1 MRHKKLV
8 FGIAAIILLAL
19 AIRTVAVL
27 YVQGDLQPSRSLS
40 ELAFDKLDLNAN
52 PGVGVVVAFESE
64 DFIIFYGDFGLFG
77 YDLKNREITFGIDFV
92 KAFGR
97 KGSVQGEYGT
107 GVSVSRDGKKIVF
120 CDIDPDNPDAPVEDF
135 FVDVPTL
142 TYKRKPGRL
151 EPMKRED
158 RYSRENVTGYINP
171 GYKIGTM
178 RYIRGDEEWVLF
190 EGYPSSTP

>member
-27 YVQGDLQPSRSLS
+27 YVQGDLQLSRSLS

-92 KAFGR
+92 
-97 KGSVQGEYGT
+97 
-107 GVSVSRDGKKIVF
+107 
-120 CDIDPDNPDAPVEDF
+120 
-135 FVDVPTL
+135 
-142 TYKRKPGRL
+142 
-151 EPMKRED
+151 
-158 RYSRENVTGYINP
+158 
-171 GYKIGTM
+171 
-178 RYIRGDEEWVLF
+178 
-190 EGYPSSTP
+190 